1 MQTTVELVGAVAAA
15 LTTGA
20 FAPQVW
26 RSWRTRSVR
35 DLSGAML
42 VAMGAGNLLWLVY
55 ALAKGAAP
63 LAAANA
69 ATFAMIAALGLLKA
83 RGEAGA
89 P

>member
-1 MQTTVELVGAVAAA
+1 MQAAVEILGGAAA
-15 LTTGA
+15 VLTTGA

-42 VAMGAGNLLWLVY
+42 LAMGLGNVLWLVY

-69 ATFAMIAALGLLKA
+69 ATFAMIAALGVLKA
-83 RGEAGA
+83 RGSSTA
-89 P
+89 

>member
-1 MQTTVELVGAVAAA
+1 MQATVDIVGVAAAA

-42 VAMGAGNLLWLVY
+42 AAMGLGNVLWLLY
-55 ALAKGAAP
+55 ALAKEAAP

-69 ATFAMIAALGLLKA
+69 ATFVMIAALGVLKA
-83 RGEAGA
+83 RGSSTA
-89 P
+89 